1 MGRTSRQVD
10 ETYKARGRTL
20 LMRAD
25 PAWDDEVESMNDG
38 KNGRPFTYAESM
50 FAVIAVFRY
59 LTGAA
64 YRQCEGAAES
74 MMGRHNAPDHTT
86 ICRRLNRLAIV
97 PDGRTLTVA
106 DGERTIRMAI
116 DGTGLAPA
124 TRGEWIRHKWKTRRG
139 FIRLNVLVDVDT
151 QKILAFEVTDDTV
164 GESPRL
170 PGLLDEALA
179 KIGLADGNGGR
190 ILVLLGDK
198 AYDSLENFSHC
209 KRRGVRALI
218 PVRANASCRARG
230 VDRARSEEAVVQ
242 LGGGLSYRDFPKLT
256 EEERHLHQKAWK
268 KGVGYGARWIVEI
281 VFSSFKRIFGES
293 VKAVRRTNI
302 IREIS
307 NKVAA
312 YNWLMDMSGEAATVA

>member
-25 PAWDDEVESMNDG
+25 PAWDAEVESMNYK

-50 FAVIAVFRY
+50 FAVIAVFGY

-64 YRQCEGAAES
+64 CRQCEGAAES
-74 MMGRHNAPDHTT
+74 MMGRQHAPDHTT

-97 PDGRTLTVA
+97 PDGRTLEVS
-106 DGERTIRMAI
+106 DGERAIRMAI
-116 DGTGLAPA
+116 DGMGLAPA
-124 TRGEWIRHKWKTRRG
+124 MQGEWIRHKWKSRRG
-139 FIRLNVLVDVDT
+139 FIRLNVLADIDT
-151 QKILAFEVTDDTV
+151 QRILAFEITDDTV

-170 PGLLDEALA
+170 PGLLDAALE
-179 KIGLADGNGGR
+179 KIGLVNGNGGR

-209 KRRGVRALI
+209 RKRGVRALI

-230 VDRARSEEAVVQ
+230 LDRARSEEAVVQ
-242 LGGGLSYRDFPKLT
+242 LGGSLSYRDFRKLT
-256 EEERHLHQKAWK
+256 EEERRLHQK
-268 KGVGYGARWIVEI
+268 
-281 VFSSFKRIFGES
+281 
-293 VKAVRRTNI
+293 T
-302 IREIS
+302 
-307 NKVAA
+307 
-312 YNWLMDMSGEAATVA
+312 